1 MIWNIFALSFRQ
13 WINRPWE
20 VVLTFFLPIVFFSI
34 FALIFG
40 RGIRSQPSQSV
51 PVSLID
57 EVKDLRSQ
65 EWVQLLKSDPQL
77 RFDKLNEGGMSGEQA
92 KSRIQR
98 GDLTA
103 CIVIRPISHSLN
115 SDREKLFPWSIT
127 ILADQSDQ
135 LAVGYVEST
144 VRASLTRL
152 AMSKLSPEGMGV
164 SATELGVN
172 QVDRRQAVPGVHQA
186 EGDEVLLA
194 PAAKLTP
201 NAPAQRMDGISQ
213 ELLSDLPQVERELD
227 LLRNGSAG
235 KPVAEEQPL
244 GIPVQVQNVLD
255 AGKANPV
262 VSMYAA
268 GIAVMFLLFNASAG
282 SGVLIDERANQTLD
296 RLLGSHLSM
305 DQLLLGKWFYMTFLG
320 MLQVTVMFIWAS
332 RVFGVNLVEHLDGF
346 FMMTIATSLAASGFG
361 LFLATLCQSRA
372 QLNGISTVVVLTMS
386 ALGGSMVPRY
396 LMNESLQHAGLLTFN
411 AWAIDGYDKIFWR
424 ELPVNTLGPQLA
436 VLTLSGVLFLS
447 IARLLAIRWE
457 SK

>member
-57 EVKDLRSQ
+57 EVKDLQSQ

-77 RFDKLNEGGMSGEQA
+77 RFDKLNEVATSSEQA

-103 CIVIRPISHSLN
+103 CIVIRPIGHSLN

-144 VRASLTRL
+144 VTASLTRL
-152 AMSKLSPEGMGV
+152 AMSRLSPEGMGV

-172 QVDRRQAVPGVHQA
+172 QVDPPQAAQGVHQA
-186 EGDEVLLA
+186 EEDEVLLA

-201 NAPAQRMDGISQ
+201 NPPDQRMNRVSQ

-268 GIAVMFLLFNASAG
+268 GIAVMFLLFNATAG

-305 DQLLLGKWFYMTFLG
+305 DQLLLGKWFYMAFLG
-320 MLQVTVMFIWAS
+320 TMQVTVMFIWAS
-332 RVFGVNLVEHLDGF
+332 QVFGEIG
-346 FMMTIATSLAASGFG
+346 
-361 LFLATLCQSRA
+361 RA
-372 QLNGISTVVVLTMS
+372 HV
-386 ALGGSMVPRY
+386 
-396 LMNESLQHAGLLTFN
+396 
-411 AWAIDGYDKIFWR
+411 
-424 ELPVNTLGPQLA
+424 
-436 VLTLSGVLFLS
+436 
-447 IARLLAIRWE
+447 
-457 SK
+457 